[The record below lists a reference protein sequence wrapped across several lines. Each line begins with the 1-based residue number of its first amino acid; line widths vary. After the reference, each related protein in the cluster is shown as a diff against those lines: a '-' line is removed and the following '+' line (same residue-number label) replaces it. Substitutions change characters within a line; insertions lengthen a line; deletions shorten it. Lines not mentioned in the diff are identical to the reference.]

1 MKGSTIFPTRRLGSV
16 TMFVSLLQARVA
28 LPLSTSRNDA
38 YVQQIV
44 SISLYRTLDD
54 VVRVI
59 DPPFSP
65 STRLSRH

>member
-16 TMFVSLLQARVA
+16 TMFVSPLQARVA